1 MKKTLE
7 KFGKR
12 RPIPLINLD
21 KLAKAYEPQN
31 VEGRIYQKW
40 LDDGTFAPKIS
51 EGKPS
56 YVIVIPPPNITGS
69 LHMGHALDNTIQD
82 LLIRFKRMQGF
93 MALWIPGCDHAGIAT
108 QRVVE
113 KELIKEGKSRWDLGR
128 EQFEKRIWDWKEKYG
143 NTIVGQL
150 KKLGCSCDWNRE
162 RFTMDREYSKAVREA
177 FVRLYDEGLIYKG
190 HRIINWC
197 PACLTALSDL
207 ELEHKEL
214 PGHLYYLHY
223 PLSGQ
228 EEGQGVVIAT
238 TRPETILADTA
249 VAVNPDDPR
258 YRKLIGKNVILP
270 LVGRELPVIADP
282 YVDMEFGTG
291 ALKITPAHD
300 PNDFNIGEKH
310 NLKTIVVLDEKA
322 RMNENAGQYQGLSR
336 EEARKKIIA
345 DLKAAGYL
353 VKVEDHLHAVGHCY
367 RCGTQ
372 IEPYLSWQWFM
383 KMEALASP
391 AVSVVKEGAVKFIP
405 ERFNR
410 VYLNWMENLK
420 DWCIS
425 RQLWWGHRIPVW
437 TCRECKSSGAFREEP
452 QTCPG
457 CGKTG
462 TLEQEEDVL
471 DTWFSSALWPF
482 ATLGWPQETQDLK
495 LFYPTSVLVTARDII
510 FLWVS
515 RMIMSGL
522 KFMGQPPFSDVC
534 IHSTILTA
542 TGQRMSKSLGTG
554 VDPLAL
560 FDKYGTDATRFGLIA
575 QTEQGQDIKYSE
587 EKLAN
592 ARNFM
597 NKIWNAFRF
606 CSAFLENFQSI
617 EPVDFSRFE
626 LKAQDRWI
634 LSLIN
639 RTVEEVTED
648 YQNYNFWQAG
658 RALYHFFWDN
668 FCDWYLE
675 IVKPAL
681 YEGGASLEKHQT
693 ILYYVLERFFK
704 LAHPLIPFIT
714 EELWSFLPGKQG
726 VDLITASWPQA
737 ETALYNPEA
746 ETEMEFRMQLIKT
759 VRNLRSEISLPPQ
772 KQVEIFYETNS
783 EKELAAVNSGQEMIR
798 KLAGIETLERVTDTE
813 AKLKFALSGMVD
825 GLRVY
830 LPLDD
835 LPELQKEIE
844 RLEKSLEEAIKEMGD
859 SSKRLQNPQF
869 FEKAKPEIIARE
881 KERYEGLKEKENK
894 IRERLKL
901 FCAR

>member
-1 MKKTLE
+1 
-7 KFGKR
+7 
-12 RPIPLINLD
+12 
-21 KLAKAYEPQN
+21 

-40 LDDGTFAPKIS
+40 LEEDSF
-51 EGKPS
+51 KPQMVPGMPS
-56 YVIVIPPPNITGS
+56 FVIVIPPPNITGS

-93 MALWIPGCDHAGIAT
+93 SALWIPGYDHAGIAT

-113 KELIKEGKSRWDLGR
+113 KELLKEGKTRWDLGR
-128 EQFEKRIWDWKEKYG
+128 AEFEKKVWAWKEKYG

-150 KKLGCSCDWNRE
+150 KKLGCSCDWHRE
-162 RFTMDREYSKAVREA
+162 RFTMDEGYSKAVREA
-177 FVRLYDEGLIYKG
+177 FVRLYDEGLIYRG

-197 PACLTALSDL
+197 PVCLTALSDL
-207 ELEHKEL
+207 ELEHKEV
-214 PGHLYYLHY
+214 PGHLYYLNY
-223 PLSGQ
+223 PLAGE
-228 EEGQGVVIAT
+228 EEGGVVIAT

-249 VAVNPDDPR
+249 VAVNPEDKR
-258 YRKLIGKNVILP
+258 YRQLIGKKVLLP
-270 LVGRELPVIADP
+270 LLNRELPVIADP

-300 PNDFNIGEKH
+300 PNDFAIGEKYG
-310 NLKTIVVLDEKA
+310 LKTIVVLDEKA
-322 RMNENAGQYQGLSR
+322 KMNENAGEYQGLSR
-336 EEARKKIIA
+336 EEARKKIVT

-353 VKVEDHLHAVGHCY
+353 VKIEDHLHAVGHCY
-367 RCGTQ
+367 RCGTAV
-372 IEPYLSWQWFM
+372 EPYLSWQWFM
-383 KMEALASP
+383 KMEPLAAP
-391 AVSVVKEGAVKFIP
+391 AIEAMKDEKVRFIP

-437 TCRECKSSGAFREEP
+437 TCGECGFSGAFREEP
-452 QTCPG
+452 AQCPQ

-462 TLEQEEDVL
+462 ALKQEEDVL

-482 ATLGWPQETQDLK
+482 ATLGWPEETPDLK
-495 LFYPTSVLVTARDII
+495 RFYPTSVLVTARDII

-522 KFMGQPPFSDVC
+522 KFMGEVPFSDVC

-560 FDKYGTDATRFGLIA
+560 FDKYGTDATRFGLIT

-606 CSAFLENFQSI
+606 CGAFLEDYRPK
-617 EPVDFSRFE
+617 EKADFAAYS
-626 LKAQDRWI
+626 LTIQDRWI
-634 LSLIN
+634 LSLLN
-639 RTVEEVTED
+639 RTVKEVTED
-648 YQNYNFWQAG
+648 YRNYNFWQAA

-681 YEGGASLEKHQT
+681 YEGGADLEKHQA
-693 ILYYVLERFFK
+693 ILVYVLENFFK

-714 EELWSFLPGKQG
+714 EELWSFLPGGQG
-726 VDLITASWPQA
+726 EALITSSWPQVDESLFDEAA
-737 ETALYNPEA
+737 ES
-746 ETEMEFRMQLIKT
+746 EMDFRMQLIKT

-772 KQVEIFYETNS
+772 KQVEIFYETDS
-783 EKELAAVNSGQEMIR
+783 EKELSGIGEAEPMLK
-798 KLAGIETLERVTDTE
+798 KLAGVENLERVTDTE
-813 AKLKFALSGMVD
+813 ARLKVALSGLV
-825 GLRVY
+825 GSLRVY
-830 LPLDD
+830 LPLDAS
-835 LPELQKEIE
+835 ELQKEVE
-844 RLEKSLEEAIKEMGD
+844 RLEKGLEETLEELEASG
-859 SSKRLQNPQF
+859 KRLRNPQF
-869 FEKAKPEIIARE
+869 FEKAKPEIVSRE
-881 KERYEGLKEKENK
+881 KERYEGLKDKEAK
-894 IRERLKL
+894 LRERLKL
-901 FCAR
+901 FSAR